1 MKNYSYGYKSSGYKD
16 MKGSPVPFVVVE
28 AYKTIR
34 TNLAF
39 SLSQSEKKSF
49 VVSSSMQG
57 EGKSTTAIN
66 IAIAF
71 SQLGSKVLLV
81 DGDLRAS
88 TVHRKLKL
96 SNSVGLSSLLAGFST
111 FDDIVQ
117 KVGENLDVIT
127 AGPNPPN
134 PSELLASSFMDSFLL
149 AAEDKYDCVIIDTPP
164 INVVSDA
171 VVLAVKT
178 AGVVLVVKS
187 NKTTHEQYKK
197 AMSAFEFSNA
207 KLLGTVLNGTKRLSY
222 DYDSKYGD

>member
-1 MKNYSYGYKSSGYKD
+1 MKSHSYGYKNS
-16 MKGSPVPFVVVE
+16 KGSSVPFVVVE

-88 TVHRKLKL
+88 TVHRKMKL
-96 SNSVGLSSLLAGFST
+96 SNSVGLSSFLAGFSAL
-111 FDDIVQ
+111 DDVVQ
-117 KVGENLDVIT
+117 KVGENLEVIT

-134 PSELLASSFMDSFLL
+134 PSELLASALMDNFLNTV
-149 AAEDKYDCVIIDTPP
+149 EEKYDCVIIDTPP

-171 VVLAVKT
+171 VVLAAKT
-178 AGVVLVVKS
+178 AGVVLVIKS

-197 AMSAFEFSNA
+197 AVSAFEFSNA
-207 KLLGTVLNGTKRLSY
+207 KLLGTVLNGIKHLNY